1 MIDPGNKQSL
11 EEYIIQLKPDEYKT
25 FIILAHSLEVF
36 KLRQIK
42 DEPKFEKTNN
52 LFILYTKQLQILYH
66 DSKDLDKN
74 MLKPNIEQTLFVE
87 SKEFKIT
94 KGKDRRWEKEYN
106 V

>member
-1 MIDPGNKQSL
+1 
-11 EEYIIQLKPDEYKT
+11 
-25 FIILAHSLEVF
+25 
-36 KLRQIK
+36 
-42 DEPKFEKTNN
+42 
-52 LFILYTKQLQILYH
+52 
-66 DSKDLDKN
+66 